1 MGQFFGNIAE
11 RWAVDS
17 MVVNWLMHNQPRA
30 LPSHAHQAGF
40 VSLMLQ
46 GEYRETAGFK
56 QISYQ
61 PFSCVYHPPGMEHHD
76 VVGRAGVTLL
86 TLEFRPELFD
96 AADFG
101 AVNLR
106 PIIDLSGT
114 RASWD
119 LMDLYRRIAARQTN
133 QLDIESR
140 AAALAFSIVR
150 SSAHTPRDL
159 RSLSLACEYLHAHF
173 GRNLTLAQVAQAAGV
188 HPVYLGQIFRQE
200 FGETTTGAC
209 LLLAPLFRLPNTN
222 VDLGVSNHW
231 VKPAMIQEPA
241 SDQGPVLVTVKY
253 VIDPA
258 RATEFL
264 HQIHRYQRVRRR
276 DGATSWGIFV
286 DTEALDTYLESFKV
300 DSWAEHERQHNRFTV
315 ADREIEKQVLSY
327 AVKPVEV
334 KHYIY
339 AR

>member
-1 MGQFFGNIAE
+1 MSRSLNMGQFFGNIAE

-17 MVVNWLMHNQPRA
+17 MVVNRLMHNQPRA

-96 AADFG
+96 AVDFG

-119 LMDLYRRIAARQTN
+119 LMDLYRRIAARRTN

-140 AAALAFSIVR
+140 AATLAFSIVR
-150 SSAHTPRDL
+150 SSAHAPRDL

-173 GRNLTLAQVAQAAGV
+173 GRNLTLAQVAHAAGV
-188 HPVYLGQIFRQE
+188 HPVYLGQIFRHE
-200 FGETTTGAC
+200 FGETLGEYLNRIRVRAAAER
-209 LLLAPLFRLPNTN
+209 LANTN
-222 VDLGVSNHW
+222 LPLGDIALDLGFYDQSHFTKVFRQFTGVTPGAFRAEYTSQKCTVS
-231 VKPAMIQEPA
+231 
-241 SDQGPVLVTVKY
+241 VL
-253 VIDPA
+253 
-258 RATEFL
+258 
-264 HQIHRYQRVRRR
+264 Q
-276 DGATSWGIFV
+276 
-286 DTEALDTYLESFKV
+286 
-300 DSWAEHERQHNRFTV
+300 
-315 ADREIEKQVLSY
+315 
-327 AVKPVEV
+327 
-334 KHYIY
+334 
-339 AR
+339 